1 MDRDGLMNELVC
13 LAEIRG
19 ELSDA
24 DNAKVEARIAE
35 IHKLLEGIA

>member
-13 LAEIRG
+13 LCEIRG
-19 ELSDA
+19 ELSDE

-35 IHKLLEGIA
+35 IHNLSCGLQ

>member
-1 MDRDGLMNELVC
+1 
-13 LAEIRG
+13 
-19 ELSDA
+19 LSDA